1 MKYFTILAFIA
12 YFSVSPFAFT
22 ASSQLSGQAIYI
34 FSALILLFSYY
45 WAFVPAFL
53 VKRHLSN
60 SQFLIQLRKSFVV
73 GVVTLATIYGVEFTS
88 TLLGENSSSL
98 LSSGNLKVALLTLYV
113 IYVASVGL
121 FIISFVFT
129 LLVGS
134 AALRFYEKSAT
145 GVSGN
150 WAITFLSYVYLLF
163 GVLFI
168 SKRIDKA
175 RQAILK

>member
-1 MKYFTILAFIA
+1 MKYFTIIAFIA
-12 YFSVSPFAFT
+12 YFSVSPFAFA

-34 FSALILLFSYY
+34 FSALILAFSYY

-53 VKRHLSN
+53 VKRHLN
-60 SQFLIQLRKSFVV
+60 NNQFLSKFKKSFVV
-73 GVVTLATIYGVEFTS
+73 GAATLLTIYGVELASSF
-88 TLLGENSSSL
+88 LGENSTSL
-98 LSSGNLKVALLTLYV
+98 LSSGNLKIVLWGLYG

-121 FIISFVFT
+121 FVISFVFT

-134 AALRFYEKSAT
+134 ASLRFYEKSAT
-145 GVSGN
+145 GISGN
-150 WAITFLSYVYLLF
+150 WAVTLLSYVYLLF

-175 RQAILK
+175 RHAILN